1 MKNRYIKSD
10 IELLATKLENGEIS
24 PQEYDELLRWYNSF
38 DDSKVSIEGVENT
51 IIDDIKTRMYARIQT
66 RINNTPPVS
75 TRVKQFNHWKWAV
88 AAVALIF
95 ITFGLLLFHREAT
108 IDVANPIDAAVEQ
121 ITPGSN
127 RASLILADG
136 TSIELNELEGG
147 VIIDQ
152 EISYV
157 NGERVLEG
165 DMGKVSSQLKLQ
177 TPRGGTYKITLA
189 DGTEVWLNSGSSL
202 SYPATF
208 TAGVPRQVQLQG
220 EAYFKVRQL
229 TDHRGVKVPFVVETE
244 RQKIEVLG
252 TSFNVSDYEEYN
264 YTHTTLVEGRVAVHK
279 GGNNYPLLPNQ
290 QFIARHTQVEVKSV
304 NPGNFTAWTEGKFD
318 FSNKPLRVV
327 LDEIANWYDIDVIYQ
342 GRIPEVE
349 LTGEAYRNSDFKL
362 ILRLLEVAKIDYDLD
377 VKQRKLTIK

>member
-1 MKNRYIKSD
+1 MDNRHIKPD
-10 IELLATKLENGEIS
+10 IELLASKLENGEIS
-24 PQEYDELLRWYNSF
+24 QQEYDALLRWYNSF
-38 DDSKVSIEGVENT
+38 DDSEVQVEGSKDTTLEG
-51 IIDDIKTRMYARIQT
+51 IKARMYARIQT
-66 RINNTPPVS
+66 QVGAKPSVSPRI
-75 TRVKQFNHWKWAV
+75 KQLKRWSWAV
-88 AAVALIF
+88 AAAAAVF
-95 ITFGLLLFHREAT
+95 IIAGVLLFPKEAPVELVT
-108 IDVANPIDAAVEQ
+108 QADAAVEQ
-121 ITPGSN
+121 IKPGTN
-127 RASLILADG
+127 KAALILADG
-136 TSIELNELEGG
+136 TSIELSELEGG

-152 EISYV
+152 QISYA
-157 NGERVLEG
+157 NGEEVMEG
-165 DMGKVSSQLKLQ
+165 DMTNVSQQLKLQ

-202 SYPATF
+202 SYP
-208 TAGVPRQVQLQG
+208 TAFAADKPRKVLLQG
-220 EAYFKVRQL
+220 EAYFKVRQVK
-229 TDHRGVKVPFVVETE
+229 DRHGAKVPFIVETD
-244 RQKIEVLG
+244 RQTIEVLG

-264 YTHTTLVEGRVAVHK
+264 YTHTTLVEGKVAVHK

-290 QFIARHTQVEVKSV
+290 QFIARHTQVEVKPV

>member
-1 MKNRYIKSD
+1 MDNRHIKPD
-10 IELLATKLENGEIS
+10 IELLASKLENGEIS
-24 PQEYDELLRWYNSF
+24 QQEYDALLRWYNSF
-38 DDSKVSIEGVENT
+38 DDSEVQVEGSEDT
-51 IIDDIKTRMYARIQT
+51 TLEGIKARMYARIQT
-66 RINNTPPVS
+66 QVGAKPPISPRI
-75 TRVKQFNHWKWAV
+75 KQLRRWSWAV
-88 AAVALIF
+88 AAAAAIF
-95 ITFGLLLFHREAT
+95 IVAGVLLFPKET
-108 IDVANPIDAAVEQ
+108 PTDIITPVDAAMEQ
-121 ITPGSN
+121 IKPGTN
-127 RASLILADG
+127 KAALILADG
-136 TSIELNELEGG
+136 TSIELSELEGG
-147 VIIDQ
+147 VIIDKQ
-152 EISYV
+152 ISYA
-157 NGERVLEG
+157 NGEEVMEG
-165 DMGKVSSQLKLQ
+165 DMTNVNQQLKLQ

-202 SYPATF
+202 SYP
-208 TAGVPRQVQLQG
+208 TAFAADEPREVLLQG
-220 EAYFKVRQL
+220 EAYFKVMQAKDR
-229 TDHRGVKVPFVVETE
+229 HGAKVPFIVETE
-244 RQKIEVLG
+244 RQTIEVLG

-264 YTHTTLVEGRVAVHK
+264 YTHTTLVEGKVAVHK